1 MVTLV
6 RLVNLEALVE
16 VVLILDYLAVLLPLL
31 GKEIMEALVHQT
43 LALMPL
49 LVVEVV
55 ELAVQE
61 GHPQLKT
68 LVEMVDQDY

>member
-1 MVTLV
+1 
-6 RLVNLEALVE
+6 VE